1 MGIFDVAFLVSA
13 VTIAAPILLAATGEL
28 VSERAGVLNVGLEG
42 VMLTGAFGGY
52 LVMWETGSLVLGFVG
67 GMIAGLLFAA
77 VMALLSIEAKVD
89 QIVSGIALT
98 LLGYGLT
105 AFLNERFLVPART
118 FDPLPRLEIPVLSDI
133 PVIGPAMFDQ
143 DAFIYATAI
152 LIILVAFAL
161 GRTTW
166 GINLKAVGESPV
178 SADAAGVGIRAM
190 RWAAVLF
197 SGLCAGAA
205 GAYLSI
211 GDVGVFREGMSGGR
225 GYLAIAAVLFG
236 GWRLAGLGI
245 AATIFAVADA
255 TQLRLQAIGVI
266 PREVWVAVMILVVLV
281 MVLGRMRRGAGA
293 ARLASGRLTGI
304 EVAGLA
310 SVAILLALVIV
321 PPSITLPVPLW
332 LAMPYLLALVA
343 LGTEGKRRHKAPTAL
358 AVPYLRSEV

>member
-1 MGIFDVAFLVSA
+1 VGIFDVAFLVSA

-42 VMLTGAFGGY
+42 VMLVGAFGGY
-52 LVMWETGSLVLGFVG
+52 LVMWETGSLVLGFLG
-67 GMIAGLLFAA
+67 GMIAGLLFGV
-77 VMALLSIEAKVD
+77 VMAVLSIEAKVD

-105 AFLNERFLVPART
+105 AFLNERFLVPSQT
-118 FDPLPRLEIPVLSDI
+118 FVPLPRLAIPLLSDI
-133 PVIGPAMFDQ
+133 PVIGQAVFDQ

-152 LIILVAFAL
+152 LLALVTLAL

-166 GINLKAVGESPV
+166 GINLKAVGESPI
-178 SADAAGVGIRAM
+178 SADAAGVGVRGM

-211 GDVGVFREGMSGGR
+211 GDVGVFREGMTGGR

-236 GWRLAGLGI
+236 GWRIAGLGI

-266 PREVWVAVMILVVLV
+266 PREVWVAATILVVLG
-281 MVLGRMRRGAGA
+281 MALARMRRGVGPL
-293 ARLASGRLTGI
+293 RLTPGRPTGI
-304 EVAGLA
+304 EVTGLA
-310 SVAILLALVIV
+310 FVVVLLALVIV
-321 PPSITLPVPLW
+321 SPSITLPVPLW
-332 LAMPYLLALVA
+332 LGMPYLLALVA
-343 LGTEGKRRHKAPTAL
+343 LGTEGKRRHRAPTAL
-358 AVPYLRSEV
+358 AIPYLRSEV

>member
-42 VMLTGAFGGY
+42 VMLIGAFGGY
-52 LVMWETGSLVLGFVG
+52 LVVWETGSIALGFLG
-67 GMIAGLLFAA
+67 GMIAGLLFGV

-89 QIVSGIALT
+89 QIVAGIALT

-105 AFLNERFLVPART
+105 AFLNERFLVPARS
-118 FDPLPRLEIPVLSDI
+118 FQPLPRLAIPLLSDL
-133 PVIGPAMFDQ
+133 PVIGPALFDQ

-152 LIILVAFAL
+152 LLVLVVAAL

-166 GINLKAVGESPV
+166 GINLKAVGESPM
-178 SADAAGVGIRAM
+178 SADAAGVGVRGM

-197 SGLCAGAA
+197 SGACAGAA

-211 GDVGVFREGMSGGR
+211 GDVGVFREGMTGGR

-236 GWRLAGLGI
+236 GWRMSGLGI
-245 AATIFAVADA
+245 AVAIFALADA

-266 PREVWVAVMILVVLV
+266 PRELWLAAAILVVLALALRRV
-281 MVLGRMRRGAGA
+281 RRGAGVP
-293 ARLASGRLTGI
+293 RLDSGRPTGV
-304 EVAGLA
+304 EAAGLA
-310 SVAILLALVIV
+310 AVVVLLSLVVVSPSV
-321 PPSITLPVPLW
+321 TLPVSLW
-332 LAMPYLLALVA
+332 LGMPYLLALVA
-343 LGTEGKRRHKAPTAL
+343 LGTEGKRRHRAPTAL
-358 AVPYLRSEV
+358 AIPYLRSEA